1 MTTATISQRRR
12 VITVANL
19 KGGVGKTT
27 SAVYLAEEAE
37 RRGRK
42 TLLVDADSQG
52 SAMRWADT
60 AADEGDGLRAV
71 TVALPTPDLAR
82 RLDAIASG
90 YDQVIIDTPPGDLR
104 IVQAAVRMADLV
116 VVPCQPTLLDL
127 DRVQA
132 TLDVAIGAGRPAVV
146 LLTRTRSG
154 TRSLA
159 DIRGALDGADLPVL
173 STCIPLRE
181 AVAAAFGTSPN
192 GASSGLYAA
201 VLDEIEE
208 ALA

>member
-1 MTTATISQRRR
+1 MTPTATSKRR

-27 SAVYLAEEAE
+27 SAIYLAEVAA
-37 RRGRK
+37 RRGKR
-42 TLLVDADSQG
+42 TMLVDADPQG
-52 SAMRWADT
+52 SAMRWADA

-82 RLDAIASG
+82 RLDAISGG
-90 YDQVIIDTPPGDLR
+90 YDEVVIDTPPGDLR
-104 IVQAAVRMADLV
+104 IVQAAVRIADV
-116 VVPCQPTLLDL
+116 VLVPCQPTLLDL

-154 TRSLA
+154 TRAL
-159 DIRGALDGADLPVL
+159 DGVRGALDDADLPVL
-173 STCIPLRE
+173 ATHIPLRE
-181 AVAAAFGTSPN
+181 AIATAYGTSPN
-192 GASSGLYAA
+192 GAGARLYSA
-201 VLDEIEE
+201 VLDEVEG
-208 ALA
+208 ALS